1 MKQSP
6 NMLEVVLNT
15 SLKMLKSSGH
25 FLHVKMVAEQRAS
38 EIVRLQE
45 IVTAHTKEKNNL
57 KVEIKTLK

>member
-1 MKQSP
+1 
-6 NMLEVVLNT
+6 MLEVVSNA

-25 FLHVKMVAEQRAS
+25 FLHLKMVAEQRAS

-45 IVTAHTKEKNNL
+45 IVTAHTKENNDL